1 MLPLIKRKYLYLS
14 LIVAI
19 TIAGCTNLQ
28 ALYNEKAYAQAV
40 SLKIEALDL
49 MDKATDPY
57 EEHQES
63 VDSLKKELS
72 KAYEYAKG
80 RPSNQE
86 STRQWEL
93 MKDPERNL
101 LGGFLHRW
109 EQEGTL
115 STGFIDEAKD
125 LISDAFDTII
135 ELESGKRKS

>member
-115 STGFIDEAKD
+115 STGFIDEAKE